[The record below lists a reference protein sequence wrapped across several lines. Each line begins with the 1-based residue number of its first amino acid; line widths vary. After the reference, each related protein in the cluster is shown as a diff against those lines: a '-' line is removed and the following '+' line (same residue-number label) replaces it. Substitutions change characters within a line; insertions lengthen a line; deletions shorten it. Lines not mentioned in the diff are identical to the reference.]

1 MNRRRTYIGGWED
14 MEVLFSGSIDGRVTG
29 EHRFTRKADLDKE
42 VLLVL
47 GNNNLRSSNSGSI
60 SNVIH
65 NIVTKETFN
74 GRQSINLMRLIAKSS
89 LGFYNV
95 FNESIYGFELFPD
108 KISLSSEYSVSIDI
122 VILAIPL
129 TEY

>member
-1 MNRRRTYIGGWED
+1 

-42 VLLVL
+42 ILLVL
-47 GNNNLRSSNSGSI
+47 GNNSLRSSNSANTS
-60 SNVIH
+60 VIH
-65 NIVTKETFN
+65 NIVTKGTFN
-74 GRQSINLMRLIAKSS
+74 GKQSISLMRMIAKSS

-95 FNESIYGFELFPD
+95 LYESIYGLELYLD
-108 KISLSSEYSVSIDI
+108 KISLSSEYPSSIDI
-122 VILAIPL
+122 VVLAIPL